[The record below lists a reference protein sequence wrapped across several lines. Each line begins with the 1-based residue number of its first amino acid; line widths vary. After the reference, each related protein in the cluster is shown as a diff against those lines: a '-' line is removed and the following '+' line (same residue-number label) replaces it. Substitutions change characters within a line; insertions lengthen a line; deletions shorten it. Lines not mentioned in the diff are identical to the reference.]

1 MKILSRYLAR
11 EFAQNFF
18 LGLGAFCS
26 TYLIVEVFE
35 RINAF
40 LYNMAT

>member
-18 LGLGAFCS
+18 LGLGPFCS
-26 TYLIVEVFE
+26 TYRIVEFFE
-35 RINAF
+35 RINPF
-40 LYNMAT
+40 L